1 MQKLVNLRSSFK
13 LILLTKF
20 VLKKKKLR
28 LVNNI
33 KNYKLLRSNLIKI
46 KKE

>member
-1 MQKLVNLRSSFK
+1 MQKLVNLCSSFK